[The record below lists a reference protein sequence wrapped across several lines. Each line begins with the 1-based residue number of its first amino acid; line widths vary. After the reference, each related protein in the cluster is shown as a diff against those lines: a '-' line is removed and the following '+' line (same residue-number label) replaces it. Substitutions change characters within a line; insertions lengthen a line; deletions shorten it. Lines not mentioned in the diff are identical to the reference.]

1 MLLPK
6 GAKTGVVVLFFAWW
20 MEGQRC
26 CSAVAFSSFFCILLF
41 VFGRPPP
48 APKKYTHVVLCTPSF
63 CWFIYLCCRGRA
75 ALCCEKKKFLVLPV
89 AAAAVHPTRGRNPVS
104 CDDSSTLTRSVYMCI
119 CRSCPPPSPPSS
131 PQIRDQG
138 PIHLVRVHRVGRQEA
153 GGGTVPVRGEHP
165 RAAGHHRDEHL
176 HAGGNLN

>member
-20 MEGQRC
+20 MDGQRC
-26 CSAVAFSSFFCILLF
+26 FSAVAFSSFFCILLF

-104 CDDSSTLTRSVYMCI
+104 CDDSSTLTRCTCVFVALA
-119 CRSCPPPSPPSS
+119 PPPPLPPL
-131 PQIRDQG
+131 R
-138 PIHLVRVHRVGRQEA
+138 RF
-153 GGGTVPVRGEHP
+153 GTKGLSISFVSTESDAKKLEEVQSRFEVNIPELP
-165 RAAGHHRDEHL
+165 DTIETSTYMQAAT
-176 HAGGNLN
+176 